1 MAKKK
6 SIFRKIVK
14 RIFIVLHI
22 VIGLAILY
30 PQFFKP
36 AKYIWVNGFI
46 TLAMPYL
53 VLSLLLLL
61 IFWLIIKPIYAS
73 LSIVVFVIAWPSVSV
88 LLAVNPSN
96 FSLKKNSNYLRIA
109 SWNIKE
115 FNGNEHNM
123 PGHQFRAETIAN
135 SVMKWSADIVCL
147 QEYNSK
153 LNDKG
158 AANHQLLFQNKYPYS
173 FFSKD
178 YTSSTEAYYA
188 GCIIFS
194 KYPILKSER
203 IAYTNHESLIYV
215 DIQKGDDTIRVYTT
229 HLASYRFKSYDYDTE
244 QSVKANKNVFKKMRV
259 AFMERAVQASLVKE
273 HLAQSPYPSI
283 ITGDFNDVPGSYTYT
298 TIKGTRQDAFLK
310 KGVGIGATY
319 SGLSP
324 TLRIDYILPDQKWD
338 VRAWESIDE
347 NLSDHHLI
355 LSDLKLLKN

>member
-6 SIFRKIVK
+6 SIVRKIVK

-22 VIGLAILY
+22 VIGLALLY

-36 AKYIWVNGFI
+36 ARYIWVNGFI

-53 VLSLLLLL
+53 VLGLLLLL
-61 IFWLIIKPIYAS
+61 IFWLLIKPVYAS
-73 LSIVVFVIAWPSVSV
+73 LSIVFLVVAWPSVSV
-88 LLAVNPSN
+88 LMAVNPSN
-96 FSLKKNSNYLRIA
+96 FSLKKSSNYLRIA

-115 FNGNEHNM
+115 FNGNEHTM

-135 SVMKWSADIVCL
+135 SVMKWSPDIICL
-147 QEYNSK
+147 QEFNSN

-158 AANHQLLFQNKYPYS
+158 AANHQLLFQTKYPYS

-178 YTSSTEAYYA
+178 YTSTTAEYYA
-188 GCIIFS
+188 GCIILS
-194 KYPILKSER
+194 RYPIIRSER

-229 HLASYRFKSYDYDTE
+229 HLASYRFKSYDFDEE
-244 QSVKANKNVFKKMRV
+244 QSVKANKNVFKKMKS
-259 AFMERAVQASLVKE
+259 AFMERAVQAAVVKE
-273 HLAQSPYPSI
+273 HLDQSPYPSI

-310 KGVGIGATY
+310 KGVGIGATF

-324 TLRIDYILPDQKWD
+324 TLRIDYILPDHKWD

-347 NLSDHHLI
+347 NLSDHHMI
-355 LSDLKLLKN
+355 LADLKLLKN